1 MGKLTGKV
9 AIVTGASRGIGREI
23 AIALAKEG
31 AGIAIN
37 YSKDEE
43 GGRQTLKLLEELGVS
58 AIEIKRNISDFNEA
72 EGIVTETIN
81 HFGRVDIL
89 VNNAGISK
97 VGLFLDSSKDEI
109 DNLISINLVGA
120 LYLSRHVLPHMLA
133 RGGSIL
139 NISSIWGETGASME
153 VLYSAT
159 KGGINLF
166 TKSLA
171 KEMAPSKIR
180 VNGIA
185 PGVIDTKMNSFLSE
199 EDRQNL
205 EEEIPLGR
213 FGLPEEIGRVAVFL
227 CSEDASY
234 ITGEIIKVDGGML

>member
-1 MGKLTGKV
+1 MGKLIGKV

-23 AIALAKEG
+23 AIALAREG
-31 AGIAIN
+31 ASIAIN
-37 YSKDEE
+37 YSNDEE
-43 GGRQTLKLLEELGVS
+43 GAEQTLNLIKDLGVS
-58 AIEIKRNISDFNEA
+58 AIKIKRDVSDYDKAKEIVNE
-72 EGIVTETIN
+72 TLKY
-81 HFGRVDIL
+81 FGRVDIL

-97 VGLFLDSSKDEI
+97 VGLFLDSSKEEI
-109 DNLISINLVGA
+109 DNLMSTNLLGPI
-120 LYLSRHVLPHMLA
+120 YLSKHVLPHMLD

-139 NISSIWGETGASME
+139 NISSIWGETGAAME
-153 VLYSAT
+153 VLYSTT

-199 EDRQNL
+199 EDRGNL
-205 EEEIPLGR
+205 EEEIPIGR
-213 FGLPEEIGRVAVFL
+213 FGMPEEIGRVAVFL

-234 ITGEIIKVDGGML
+234 ITGEIIRVDGGLI

>member
-31 AGIAIN
+31 ASIAIN
-37 YSKDEE
+37 YSRDEE
-43 GGRQTLKLLEELGVS
+43 GGNETINLIKDLGVS
-58 AIEIKRNISDFNEA
+58 AIKIKRDVSSFRES
-72 EGIVTETIN
+72 EEIVIETIN
-81 HFGRVDIL
+81 YFGRVDIL
-89 VNNAGISK
+89 VNNAGISSL
-97 VGLFLDSSKDEI
+97 GLFMDSSKDEI
-109 DNLISINLVGA
+109 EKLISTNLLGVI
-120 LYLSRHVLPHMLA
+120 YLSRHVLPYMLA

-139 NISSIWGETGASME
+139 NISSIWGEAGAAME
-153 VLYSAT
+153 VLYSTT
-159 KGGINLF
+159 KGGINMF

-199 EDRQNL
+199 EERMDL

-213 FGLPEEIGRVAVFL
+213 FGLPEEIGKVATFL
-227 CSEDASY
+227 CSDDASY
-234 ITGEIIKVDGGML
+234 ITGEIIRVDGGLI